1 MSQNLPRGV
10 RSERFRCSTSS
21 ASYSSRS
28 FPNLRSDMEHQDWNF
43 EENYNLSNNRRYIRP
58 QDDLVELLWRDGQVV
73 QQSQTHRDQTQKQDY
88 QQETL
93 RPNTFL
99 EDQETVSWIQYPLD
113 EDPFE
118 SEDLTSP
125 FFSTIDL
132 LQRPASETAKHDASP
147 KPPDQVMPPP
157 KFRLTD
163 SSSEVRELG
172 KEQYSVVTV
181 GPSHCGSNQSQTVLD
196 GSLRA
201 VDGRPYPN
209 ASSSSGGSS
218 GCSFGKN
225 NKDMACVRRFT
236 AERKRKHIMDTD
248 ESVSQSDAIGNNK
261 SSLRTGSTRRSRA
274 AEVHNL
280 SERRRR
286 DRINERMKALQELI
300 PHCTKTDKA
309 SILEEAID
317 YLKSLQLQVQVMWM
331 GSGMAAAAAAPI
343 MFPGVQPP
351 PPFIRQVQSPIR
363 WPIPTVQA
371 AASQPMEM
379 LRFGSPAGQE
389 SQRTSAQTKTTD
401 EDRSKSFLGPRLI
414 FLRPMATHVFLRF
427 NASSGGQV
435 ESNPGRKLQ
444 PEPLYH

>member
-1 MSQNLPRGV
+1 
-10 RSERFRCSTSS
+10 
-21 ASYSSRS
+21 
-28 FPNLRSDMEHQDWNF
+28 MEHQGWSF
-43 EENYNLSNNRRYIRP
+43 ENYNLSNNRRFIRP

-73 QQSQTHRDQTQKQDY
+73 QQSQTHRDQTQTQAQAQKQD
-88 QQETL
+88 QETL
-93 RPNTFL
+93 RFNTFL

-118 SEDLTSP
+118 SEDFTSP
-125 FFSTIDL
+125 FFSTIDPI
-132 LQRPASETAKHDASP
+132 QRPASETVKHEAGP
-147 KPPDQVMPPP
+147 VPPDQVMPPP

-163 SSSEVRELG
+163 SSSGVRELG

-181 GPSHCGSNQSQTVLD
+181 GPSHCGSNQSQTDLD
-196 GSLRA
+196 VSLSHDPSKTIDERL
-201 VDGRPYPN
+201 YLN

-218 GCSFGKN
+218 DCSFGKN
-225 NKDMACVRRFT
+225 NKDMAYGASIRT
-236 AERKRKHIMDTD
+236 DRKRKHIMDSD
-248 ESVSQSDAIGNNK
+248 ESMSQSDAIGNNK
-261 SSLRTGSTRRSRA
+261 SNQRSGSTRRSRA

-331 GSGMAAAAAAPI
+331 GSGMAAAAPI

-351 PPFIRQVQSPIR
+351 PQFIRQVQSPVLLPRFPVMDRSAIQNN
-363 WPIPTVQA
+363 PGLVCQNPVQNQVMSGRFDRYVGLFPQMQA
-371 AASQPMEM
+371 PVSQQPMET

-389 SQRTSAQTKTTD
+389 RQRTSAPTKTTD
-401 EDRSKSFLGPRLI
+401 GPR
-414 FLRPMATHVFLRF
+414 
-427 NASSGGQV
+427 
-435 ESNPGRKLQ
+435 
-444 PEPLYH
+444 

>member
-1 MSQNLPRGV
+1 
-10 RSERFRCSTSS
+10 
-21 ASYSSRS
+21 
-28 FPNLRSDMEHQDWNF
+28 MEHQDWNF

-201 VDGRPYPN
+201 IDGRPYPN

-236 AERKRKHIMDTD
+236 EDRKRKHIMDTD

-351 PPFIRQVQSPIR
+351 PPFIRQVQSPVLLPR
-363 WPIPTVQA
+363 FPVMNRYPIQNNPGLVCQNPVQNQVLCNRFDRYVGLFPQMQA

-389 SQRTSAQTKTTD
+389 SQRTSAQTKATD
-401 EDRSKSFLGPRLI
+401 GTR
-414 FLRPMATHVFLRF
+414 
-427 NASSGGQV
+427 
-435 ESNPGRKLQ
+435 
-444 PEPLYH
+444 

>member
-1 MSQNLPRGV
+1 
-10 RSERFRCSTSS
+10 
-21 ASYSSRS
+21 
-28 FPNLRSDMEHQDWNF
+28 MEHQGWNF
-43 EENYNLSNNRRYIRP
+43 EENYNLSNNNRRFIRP

-73 QQSQTHRDQTQKQDY
+73 QQSQTHRDQTQAQTQKQDH

-125 FFSTIDL
+125 FFSTIDP
-132 LQRPASETAKHDASP
+132 LQRPASETVKNDAGP
-147 KPPDQVMPPP
+147 VPPDQIMPPP
-157 KFRLTD
+157 KFRLAD
-163 SSSEVRELG
+163 SSSGVMELR

-181 GPSHCGSNQSQTVLD
+181 GPSHCGSNQSQTDPDV
-196 GSLRA
+196 SLTHDQSKTIDERI
-201 VDGRPYPN
+201 YWN

-225 NKDMACVRRFT
+225 NKDMACGASIT
-236 AERKRKHIMDTD
+236 TDRKRKHIMDSD
-248 ESVSQSDAIGNNK
+248 ESMSQSDAFGNNK
-261 SSLRTGSTRRSRA
+261 SNQRSGSTRRSRA

-331 GSGMAAAAAAPI
+331 GSGMAAAAAATPI

-351 PPFIRQVQSPIR
+351 APFIRQMQSPVLLPRFPVMDRSAIQNNPGLVCQN
-363 WPIPTVQA
+363 PIQNQVLADRFDRYVGLFPQMQP
-371 AASQPMEM
+371 ASQPMEM
-379 LRFGSPAGQE
+379 LRFGYPAGHE
-389 SQRTSAQTKTTD
+389 SQRTSVPKKTTD
-401 EDRSKSFLGPRLI
+401 GPR
-414 FLRPMATHVFLRF
+414 
-427 NASSGGQV
+427 
-435 ESNPGRKLQ
+435 
-444 PEPLYH
+444 